1 MKTPR
6 MGAELFIVMTTIL
19 FSMPHMFPF
28 AEYYFAIYTPKP
40 YTQIDQYVCHI
51 DQIEYSICMSIE

>member
-6 MGAELFIVMTTIL
+6 MGAELFIVLITIH

-28 AEYYFAIYTPKP
+28 DEYYFAIFTPILYP
-40 YTQIDQYVCHI
+40 QIDQYVCNI
-51 DQIEYSICMSIE
+51 DQIEYFICMSTE

>member
-6 MGAELFIVMTTIL
+6 MGVELFFVMITIH

-28 AEYYFAIYTPKP
+28 HGNYFAIITPKP
-40 YTQIDQYVCHI
+40 YPQIVQYVCNI
-51 DQIEYSICMSIE
+51 DQIEYFICMSTE

>member
-6 MGAELFIVMTTIL
+6 MGVKLFIVLTTIY

-28 AEYYFAIYTPKP
+28 DEYYFAISTTISYP
-40 YTQIDQYVCHI
+40 QIDQYVCNI
-51 DQIEYSICMSIE
+51 DQMEYFICMSTE